1 MEFEAGLRYV
11 KAYLKTKIIMSHDY
25 THNLLKWPKPKMKTI
40 LVLASIKKSQEIS
53 LTASG

>member
-1 MEFEAGLRYV
+1 MEFEAGLIYV

-40 LVLASIKKSQEIS
+40 LVLTSIKKS
-53 LTASG
+53 

>member
-11 KAYLKTKIIMSHDY
+11 KVYLKTKIIMSHDY

-40 LVLASIKKSQEIS
+40 LVLASIKKS
-53 LTASG
+53 